1 MLEHE
6 EKNSA
11 TSPPRKFNIAGSVIP
26 EQHYYV
32 DLAPQIEKLMML
44 AEEGAYFVINRPRQ
58 FGKTT
63 VLNFLARH
71 LQAAGTYAP
80 ALISFEDFTQRPD
93 ITEGE
98 FYAEVAQLI
107 SEELNLAATAALE
120 SPAPVSRRRAFFDW
134 LRALC
139 EKRKLVLLIDEIDAV
154 PENVVIGFLAGLRK
168 MFLRRNTK
176 PAPHAVCLAGVH
188 DIKNLK
194 AKYRNET
201 RTLGTASPFNIAI
214 DYELPPFSLEN
225 IRQYYLQHTQ
235 ATGQMFEGKAV
246 KRVHEVTNGH
256 PWLVSVLA
264 KALVEKI
271 APDRGQ
277 KIRLPH
283 VEKGIQELIDSR
295 NANFE
300 SLFKNARHPKL
311 FHIVLDLL
319 QGKQRLFNIQ
329 NDGIDLG
336 VTYGVFSAKHRQL
349 ILANSIYAQVLY
361 HHFEEELEEWDV
373 SGLVSG
379 NRVIDARG
387 RLDFAR
393 VLEKFQIFMKAK
405 GAAVK
410 KNRSFKEATGQL
422 LLLSYLD
429 LLVNGK
435 GWTFKEVQSGE
446 GRIDVLCCYG
456 RQKEVVELKLWY
468 GERKYEEGLEQLAKY
483 LASESLD
490 HGWLIVFDRRKT
502 GRRRYAASKHKIDGK
517 KIQAW
522 VV

>member
-1 MLEHE
+1 
-6 EKNSA
+6 
-11 TSPPRKFNIAGSVIP
+11 
-26 EQHYYV
+26 
-32 DLAPQIEKLMML
+32 
-44 AEEGAYFVINRPRQ
+44 
-58 FGKTT
+58 
-63 VLNFLARH
+63 
-71 LQAAGTYAP
+71 
-80 ALISFEDFTQRPD
+80 
-93 ITEGE
+93 
-98 FYAEVAQLI
+98 
-107 SEELNLAATAALE
+107 
-120 SPAPVSRRRAFFDW
+120 
-134 LRALC
+134 
-139 EKRKLVLLIDEIDAV
+139 
-154 PENVVIGFLAGLRK
+154 
-168 MFLRRNTK
+168 
-176 PAPHAVCLAGVH
+176 VH

-194 AKYRNET
+194 ARYRDET
-201 RTLGTASPFNIAI
+201 QTIGSGSPFNIAI
-214 DYELPPFSLEN
+214 DYALPPFSLEN

-235 ATGQMFEGKAV
+235 ETGQEFDQRVFA
-246 KRVHEVTNGH
+246 RVHHVTSGH

-264 KALVEKI
+264 KTLVDEL
-271 APDRGQ
+271 APDRRQ

-283 VEKGIQELIDSR
+283 VEKAIQELIDSR

-319 QGKQRLFNIQ
+319 QGKQRRFNIQ

-336 VTYGVFSAKHRQL
+336 VTYGVFSAKNRQL

-361 HHFEEELEEWDV
+361 QHFEEELEEWDV
-373 SGLVSG
+373 SGLVSS
-379 NRVIDARG
+379 NRVIDAAG
-387 RLDFAR
+387 QLDFAQ
-393 VLEKFQIFMKAK
+393 VLEKFQVFMKAK

-446 GRIDVLCCYG
+446 GRIDVMCCYG
-456 RQKEVVELKLWY
+456 QQKEIVELKLWY

-483 LASESLD
+483 LESESLD
-490 HGWLIVFDRRKT
+490 HGWFIVFDRRKSK
-502 GRRRYAASKHKIDGK
+502 RRRYAASRHKVAGK

>member
-1 MLEHE
+1 M
-6 EKNSA
+6 
-11 TSPPRKFNIAGSVIP
+11 RKFNITGSIIP
-26 EQHYYV
+26 EEHYYV
-32 DLAPQIEKLMML
+32 DRRPQIEKLTAL
-44 AEEGAYFVINRPRQ
+44 VEEKTYFVINRPRQ

-63 VLNFLARH
+63 LLNFLAQH
-71 LQAAGTYAP
+71 LQATGQYAP
-80 ALISFEDFTQRPD
+80 ALISFQSLAQRAD
-93 ITEGE
+93 ISEAE
-98 FYAEVAQLI
+98 FYAEVAKLLL
-107 SEELNLAATAALE
+107 EELTVAHTL
-120 SPAPVSRRRAFFDW
+120 SIPAPNAISRRSEFFDW
-134 LRALC
+134 LREIC
-139 EKRKLVLLIDEIDAV
+139 QNRKLVLLIDEIDAM
-154 PENVVIGFLAGLRK
+154 PETVVIGFLANLRE
-168 MFLRRNTK
+168 MYLQRSRR
-176 PAPHAVCLAGVH
+176 PRRGGAPHAVTLAGVH

-194 AKYRNET
+194 ARYRDET
-201 RTLGTASPFNIAI
+201 QTIGSGSPFNIAI
-214 DYELPPFSLEN
+214 DYALPPFSLEN

-235 ATGQMFEGKAV
+235 ETGQEFDERVFA
-246 KRVHEVTNGH
+246 RVHHVTSGH

-264 KALVEKI
+264 KTLVEEL
-271 APDRGQ
+271 APDRRQ

-283 VEKGIQELIDSR
+283 VEKAIQELIDSR

-319 QGKQRLFNIQ
+319 QGKQRRFNIQ

-336 VTYGVFSAKHRQL
+336 VTYGVFSAKNRQL

-361 HHFEEELEEWDV
+361 QHFEEELEEWDV
-373 SGLVSG
+373 SGLVSS
-379 NRVIDARG
+379 NRVIDAAG
-387 RLDFAR
+387 QLDFAQ
-393 VLEKFQIFMKAK
+393 VLEKFQVFMKAK

-446 GRIDVLCCYG
+446 GRIDVMCCYG
-456 RQKEVVELKLWY
+456 QQKEIVELKLWY

-483 LASESLD
+483 LESESLD
-490 HGWLIVFDRRKT
+490 HGWLIVFDRRKNK
-502 GRRRYAASKHKIDGK
+502 RRRYAASRHKVAGK